1 MEKYL
6 HISETTC
13 RRKEKFKTPTNT
25 KDLRHIPLYLF
36 PPGHLPTL
44 PTYLYMYPT
53 CHQQINVNVHVQKEK
68 PRIKLEAFF
77 PFQQIN

>member
-36 PPGHLPTL
+36 PPGHLPI
-44 PTYLYMYPT
+44 PYLYMYPT